1 MTYAP
6 PVVGRSIDD
15 AFRAYRAHW
24 RYLLTISFAVCV
36 PVGALAVWLESAGAT
51 SMATGLVASIATS
64 AMLALLAAP
73 VSELHAGRPLP
84 SPAGVLAPLRGRTGA
99 LGAVTLV
106 LAAVNLAGTL
116 AYGIPLLLAAVWF
129 AFVVPAVVLDRR
141 RSEEAFRRSFSLVR
155 GHAWP
160 IFGLVLVNAALFA
173 AVVVQLLLAAH
184 ALDTRLRWTGSWLI
198 ALFVTSP
205 FIAMSFLFT
214 FLRVREEKDAEP
226 AAVRGEGATIER
238 PV

>member
-1 MTYAP
+1 M
-6 PVVGRSIDD
+6 VGRSIDD

-24 RYLLTISFAVCV
+24 GYLLTISLAVCV
-36 PVGALAVWLESAGAT
+36 PVGAVALWLESAGAT

-73 VSELHAGRPLP
+73 VSELYAGRPLP
-84 SPAGVLAPLRGRTGA
+84 PPSGVLAPLRGRTGA

-116 AYGIPLLLAAVWF
+116 AYGIPLLVAAVWF

-155 GHAWP
+155 GHAWS

-173 AVVVQLLLAAH
+173 AVVVPLLLAAH

-205 FIAMSFLFT
+205 YLALSFLFT
-214 FLRVREEKDAEP
+214 FLRVREEKDAQP
-226 AAVRGEGATIER
+226 ADATTAGATIER
-238 PV
+238 PA